1 MMTRVHN
8 AQTLIEAI
16 DSGSIA
22 GAARALNMTRS
33 AASKSIQALEE
44 ALGVRLL
51 NRSTRRISL
60 TEPGEIYVRALRSA
74 LGKIDAVE
82 AEISR
87 YAHGPVGTLVIDAS
101 VIFGKRFLAPI
112 VQGFLEAYPKVSID
126 LHIGDELSDT
136 VAGNVDLFFR
146 TGRVRHQDMVAVK
159 LQDIVFRT
167 VAAAAYLATAR
178 TPSSI
183 DDLANHNCLNYR
195 FPTDNNVFRWR
206 FRQGDTT
213 VFRQVSGNFQTT
225 DAEELRRAAVEGA
238 GIAHLPGQL
247 VDDDI
252 AAGRLVE
259 LFPETAFVSNAISLC
274 YPEAKRNDPKITL
287 FKRYLLSR
295 MARGGPATAPAT
307 PPPWQ

>member
-1 MMTRVHN
+1 MKTRVHN

-60 TEPGEIYVRALRSA
+60 TEPGEVYVRALRSA

-82 AEISR
+82 AEISH
-87 YAHGPVGTLVIDAS
+87 YAQTPVGTLVIDAS
-101 VIFGKRFLAPI
+101 AIFGKRLLAPI

-126 LHIGDELSDT
+126 LHIGDEIADT

-146 TGRVRHQDMVAVK
+146 TGRIRHQDMVAVK

-167 VAAAAYLATAR
+167 VAAPAYLAAR
-178 TPSSI
+178 APPSI
-183 DDLANHNCLNYR
+183 DDLADHNCLNYR
-195 FPTDNNVFRWR
+195 FPTGNHLFRWR

-213 VFRQVSGNFQTT
+213 VFRQVRGNFQTT
-225 DAEELRRAAVEGA
+225 DAEELRRAAVQGA

-252 AAGRLVE
+252 AAGRLTE

-274 YPEAKRNDPKITL
+274 YPEAKRNDPKIML
-287 FKRYLLSR
+287 FKRYLLSH
-295 MARGGPATAPAT
+295 MALDGPAAIVSPAT
-307 PPPWQ
+307 PPP